1 MRRVIAVSLLLGLAA
16 CATVAPPQYAV
27 FFPKGD
33 AALTPDA
40 QSVVVQIAEAAR
52 SNSGKLI
59 IEGKADGG
67 TPQDAA
73 LADERATAVIRERA
87 GAGVQNARMEKRPAA
102 PAAGVTGVAA
112 HEVTVVIQR
121 KLPW

>member
-16 CATVAPPQYAV
+16 CATATPPQYVV

-40 QSVVVQIAEAAR
+40 QAIVAQIADAAR
-52 SNSGKLI
+52 GNSSKLI
-59 IEGKADGG
+59 VEGKADGG
-67 TPQDAA
+67 KPQDAA
-73 LADERATAVIRERA
+73 LADERATVVVRELA
-87 GAGVQNARMEKRPAA
+87 AAGVENARMEKRPAA

-121 KLPW
+121 